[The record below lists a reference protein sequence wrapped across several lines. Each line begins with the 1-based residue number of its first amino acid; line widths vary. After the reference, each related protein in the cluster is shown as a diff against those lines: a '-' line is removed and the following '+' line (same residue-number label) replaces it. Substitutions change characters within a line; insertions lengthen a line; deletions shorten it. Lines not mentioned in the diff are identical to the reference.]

1 MEADDLTS
9 TDEAILDVLKRGRG
23 GDEPWGRATKGY
35 LVDKTGKS
43 RNSVYNR
50 LETLRHAGCVEL
62 IHDPTRFFEFV
73 RDPRDADDGRNS
85 EGESDE

>member
-23 GDEPWGRATKGY
+23 GAEPWGRATKGF
-35 LVDKTGKS
+35 LVDETGKS

-50 LETLRHAGCVEL
+50 LETLRHAGCVKL

-73 RDPRDADDGRNS
+73 RDPRDEEDS
-85 EGESDE
+85 EA